1 MILGARQAYYEGA
14 TEVMKILFMYKRPP
28 GIRTARRARPAMDQ
42 PEGAVCR
49 LAVDSYKN
57 AKALHSEYRFSA
69 CLVAIVSSLVPL
81 LLHGRYLQKETRDE
95 DYRAATDRFKIKI
108 KLGSG
113 CK

>member
-57 AKALHSEYRFSA
+57 AKAF
-69 CLVAIVSSLVPL
+69 
-81 LLHGRYLQKETRDE
+81 DE
-95 DYRAATDRFKIKI
+95 RKAQYWCD
-108 KLGSG
+108 LGYMQR
-113 CK
+113 